1 MTSSLYFNNAGAGIM
16 SEDTFRVVARHM
28 RKEMEVGGYAAA
40 DEARGDV
47 EGFYRAAA
55 ALVNAADASEIAFCD
70 NASRGW
76 NLVVN
81 SLGLSSGDRIV
92 TLQSEYGTNLIVLY
106 DYARKVGASLD
117 IVACD
122 EVGHFD
128 LLEVRSLLDAGA
140 KTVAVSHVAA
150 HGPIVNPIEELG
162 SMCREYGATLI
173 VDGCQAV
180 GQLPVDV
187 RSMNCDAY
195 VASGRKWLRGP
206 RGTGFVYARAGAP
219 LCYSQLDLASADLV
233 LKDSKI
239 TDIKVVGTAKR
250 FELWE
255 KNVASLLGFK
265 NAINECLSMGINAIS
280 DRIVSKA
287 DVIRSAVEA
296 NSKLRLAG
304 SLSSRSGVVG
314 FYCIDP
320 SDEAELSLVFESKGF
335 AFSKMCDWDCPLHF
349 PKNGVKYIFRF
360 SPHFYTSD
368 EDVDTLCR
376 TFGEF

>member
-150 HGPIVNPIEELG
+150 HGP
-162 SMCREYGATLI
+162 
-173 VDGCQAV
+173 
-180 GQLPVDV
+180 
-187 RSMNCDAY
+187 
-195 VASGRKWLRGP
+195 
-206 RGTGFVYARAGAP
+206 
-219 LCYSQLDLASADLV
+219 
-233 LKDSKI
+233 
-239 TDIKVVGTAKR
+239 
-250 FELWE
+250 
-255 KNVASLLGFK
+255 
-265 NAINECLSMGINAIS
+265 
-280 DRIVSKA
+280 
-287 DVIRSAVEA
+287 
-296 NSKLRLAG
+296 
-304 SLSSRSGVVG
+304 
-314 FYCIDP
+314 
-320 SDEAELSLVFESKGF
+320 
-335 AFSKMCDWDCPLHF
+335 
-349 PKNGVKYIFRF
+349 
-360 SPHFYTSD
+360 
-368 EDVDTLCR
+368 
-376 TFGEF
+376 